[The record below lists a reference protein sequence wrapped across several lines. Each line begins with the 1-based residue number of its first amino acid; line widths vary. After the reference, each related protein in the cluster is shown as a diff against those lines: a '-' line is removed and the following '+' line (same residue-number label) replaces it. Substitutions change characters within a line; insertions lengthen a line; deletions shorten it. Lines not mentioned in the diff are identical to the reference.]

1 MLKFIQRGLWWA
13 LFLCLAPALAL
24 AQGTDCPD
32 LVAKA
37 LAAADQACQAT
48 GRNQACYGNVDMT
61 AEAQPGVEN
70 FSFTQM
76 GDIVNVSD
84 LRTIRL
90 SPMIVEESKW
100 GVALLRLQA
109 NLPDTLPGQ
118 NVTFLLFGDVEI
130 TNAVDPGAE
139 TEYNPMQAFYLKT
152 STGDAQC
159 AEAPESGMLVQ
170 TPEGAG
176 QVAFNV
182 NGVDVDM
189 GSTVFFQ
196 SAEEA
201 GMTVSTLEGAA
212 YITYEE
218 ETQVI
223 VPGTWARIPVQQRFV
238 EMRSAT
244 GGLLEVPVLA
254 PGGAPEPPKS
264 YQKGFTMMNALP
276 LNMLERPIEMAAPL
290 SEDEVQH
297 IRELAES
304 GAPLCGDTP
313 LPSCDKFPQ
322 FNRDNRKCVMPPG
335 PNDPPLP
342 DTETRPLCNEAT
354 LRQVVTGGDGR
365 NCVMRPGPN
374 DPPLPDTETRPF
386 CEQPGQGGR
395 PPGPGSGTPPPV
407 GGTPPPGGQ
416 PPPGGTP
423 PPPGG

>member
-1 MLKFIQRGLWWA
+1 MLKFVQRGLIWG
-13 LFLCLAPALAL
+13 LFVCLAPVLAL

-32 LVAKA
+32 LVSKA
-37 LAAADQACQAT
+37 LAAADEACQAT

-61 AEAQPGVEN
+61 AEPQPGVDN
-70 FSFTQM
+70 FAFTKS
-76 GDIVNVSD
+76 GDIVDVSD
-84 LRTIRL
+84 LRTIHL
-90 SPMIVEESKW
+90 SPMIVEENKW

-109 NLPDTLPGQ
+109 NLPETLPGQ

-130 TNAVDPGAE
+130 TNAVDPTTE
-139 TEYNPMQAFYLKT
+139 SEYNPMQAFYLKT
-152 STGDAQC
+152 AAGDAQC

-170 TPEGAG
+170 TPEGVG

-196 SAEEA
+196 SAEES

-212 YITYEE
+212 YITVEE

-223 VPGTWARIPVQQRFV
+223 VPGTWARVPVQQKFI

-244 GGLLEVPVLA
+244 GGLLEVPVLG

-264 YQKGFTMMNALP
+264 YQKDFTMMNALP
-276 LNMLERPIEMAAPL
+276 LNLLERPIEMAPPL
-290 SEDEVQH
+290 SEDEVQR

-304 GAPLCGDTP
+304 GAPLCGEAP

-322 FNRDNRKCVMPPG
+322 FNQDNRKCVMRPGPNDPPLPETETRPFCNEATLRQVVTGGDGRDCVMPPG

-342 DTETRPLCNEAT
+342 DTETRPFCQQPGA
-354 LRQVVTGGDGR
+354 GG
-365 NCVMRPGPN
+365 
-374 DPPLPDTETRPF
+374 
-386 CEQPGQGGR
+386 QPGQGGR
-395 PPGPGSGTPPPV
+395 PPGPG
-407 GGTPPPGGQ
+407 
-416 PPPGGTP
+416 GGTP
-423 PPPGG
+423 PPPGSTPPPPPRPGG